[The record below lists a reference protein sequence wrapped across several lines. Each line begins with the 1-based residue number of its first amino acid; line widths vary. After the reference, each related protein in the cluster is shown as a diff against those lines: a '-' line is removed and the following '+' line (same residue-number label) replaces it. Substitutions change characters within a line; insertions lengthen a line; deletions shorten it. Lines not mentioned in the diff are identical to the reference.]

1 MILFKACPRCGGDVD
16 TTQDDDVRCIQCAHR
31 PDAAALAAHRRPG
44 GPPSDGAGA
53 PDTRCT
59 CPRCESAALV
69 LLDRLRD
76 EDNYCYRCRPCGH
89 VFSPASKSTA

>member
-16 TTQDDDVRCIQCAHR
+16 TSQADDIRCFQCAHR
-31 PDAAALAAHRRPG
+31 PGIDALEALMRTDEPADSSLH
-44 GPPSDGAGA
+44 
-53 PDTRCT
+53 CT
-59 CPRCESAALV
+59 CPRCESTALV

-89 VFSPASKSTA
+89 VFSPAARSTA

>member
-16 TTQDDDVRCIQCAHR
+16 TSHADDVRCIQCAHR
-31 PDAAALAAHRRPG
+31 PDVEVLLALARPH
-44 GPPSDGAGA
+44 GPAGSG
-53 PDTRCT
+53 PHST

-69 LLDRLRD
+69 LLDRLRE

-89 VFSPASKSTA
+89 VFSPAAGTTA

>member
-16 TTQDDDVRCIQCAHR
+16 TSQADDVRCFQCAHR
-31 PDAAALAAHRRPG
+31 PDADTLTALMRPG
-44 GPPSDGAGA
+44 GPSDSSLH
-53 PDTRCT
+53 CT
-59 CPRCESAALV
+59 CPRCESTALV
-69 LLDRLRD
+69 MLDRLRN